1 MCDATP
7 MLRFES
13 FETATFILSSVK
25 ATYMI
30 KKMYRLWKN
39 CITFE
44 WANTTRIR
52 VRPN

>member
-13 FETATFILSSVK
+13 FETATSILSSVK

-30 KKMYRLWKN
+30 KK
-39 CITFE
+39 CIACE
-44 WANTTRIR
+44 KI
-52 VRPN
+52 VSP